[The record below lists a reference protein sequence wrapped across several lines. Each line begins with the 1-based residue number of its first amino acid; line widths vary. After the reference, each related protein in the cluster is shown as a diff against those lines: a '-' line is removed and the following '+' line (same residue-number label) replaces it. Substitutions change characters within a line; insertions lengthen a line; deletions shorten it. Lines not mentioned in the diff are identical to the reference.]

1 MRNTKPS
8 PLKTAVLFLT
18 IILSI
23 TAHAATD
30 AHSSELYDLVYSTQ
44 PLYDGKLMFLR
55 LRNPLRDPVLRTF
68 EIYVFTPD
76 SGKISFLQKYNELL
90 YLPPAVSRDKSTI
103 VYHSIIEGNDFLVTK
118 NIQTGKSTRLRF
130 DTGGY
135 FVNLGLDYD
144 NDTVAAAIKR
154 GENKQAV
161 YLISN
166 RASTIHRVLNGTNF
180 TEIDFLN
187 DKNIYYVD
195 TIDGMKKIAF
205 INERTWSSITIAED
219 IDYVH
224 KAPNGDAVIY
234 SKGDALYMYRAN
246 GRKSMV
252 LMSNFDTGSN
262 PPVFSADGS
271 TCAVFS
277 KDRINLANIPSGDIL
292 YFLSMNT
299 EHTTS
304 FLTDFTF
311 FISKDTKVFQLKHK
325 KPGQVLTELFAEES
339 PVRILSASPGDR
351 YLVYQKE
358 NNREIIIYDLKKGIK
373 HEKKLDFVIQEVI
386 FSIEGESFYI
396 VTLTGADENRTPVQ
410 ELYHYNFLEETMYAI
425 STAKD
430 TDVKLYLRKI
440 N

>member
-1 MRNTKPS
+1 MSNTKPS
-8 PLKTAVLFLT
+8 PIKTAVLFLT
-18 IILSI
+18 IVLSV
-23 TAHAATD
+23 AAPAATNL
-30 AHSSELYDLVYSTQ
+30 HSSELYDLVYTTQ
-44 PLYDGKLMFLR
+44 PLDDGKLMFLR
-55 LRNPLRDPVLRTF
+55 LRNPLRDPALRTF

-76 SGKISFLQKYNELL
+76 SGKISFLQKYNEML

-144 NDTVAAAIKR
+144 NDTVAAIIKR

-166 RASTIHRVLNGTNF
+166 RASTIHRIHSGTNF

-187 DKNIYYVD
+187 DKNIYFVD
-195 TIDGMKKIAF
+195 TIDGIKKMAF
-205 INERTWSSITIAED
+205 TNERIRSSITIAED
-219 IDYVH
+219 IDYVQ

-234 SKGDALYMYRAN
+234 SKGEDLYLYRTN

-252 LMSNFDTGSN
+252 LMSNFDAGPN

-271 TCAVFS
+271 TCAVFR

-311 FISKDTKVFQLKHK
+311 FISKDSKVFLLKHK
-325 KPGQVLTELFAEES
+325 KPGQVLTELFAEDG
-339 PVRILSASPGDR
+339 PVRILSASPDDR

-358 NNREIIIYDLKKGIK
+358 NSREIIIYDLEENIK
-373 HEKKLDFVIQEVI
+373 LEKELDFVIQKVI
-386 FSIEGESFYI
+386 FSIKGESFYI
-396 VTLTGADENRTPVQ
+396 VTLTGADGNQIPVR
-410 ELYHYNFLEETMYAI
+410 ELYLYNFLEETMFAI

>member
-8 PLKTAVLFLT
+8 PTKTAVLFLT
-18 IILSI
+18 IVLSVTI
-23 TAHAATD
+23 PVATD
-30 AHSSELYDLVYSTQ
+30 LHSSELYDLCYSTK
-44 PLYDGKLMFLR
+44 PLGDGQLMFLR
-55 LRNPLRDPVLRTF
+55 LRNPTREPILRTF

-90 YLPPAVSRDKSTI
+90 YLPPAVSRDKTTI

-118 NIQTGKSTRLRF
+118 NIQTGKGTRLRF

-135 FVNLGLDYD
+135 FLNFGLDYD
-144 NDTVAAAIKR
+144 NDTVAAIIKR

-195 TIDGMKKIAF
+195 TIEGIKKMAF
-205 INERTWSSITIAED
+205 TNERIRNSISIAED
-219 IDYVH
+219 IDYVQ

-234 SKGDALYMYRAN
+234 SKGEDLYLYRSN

-252 LMSNFDTGSN
+252 LMSNFDPGSN

-277 KDRINLANIPSGDIL
+277 KDRINLANIPSGDIM
-292 YFLSMNT
+292 YFLSMDT

-311 FISKDTKVFQLKHK
+311 FISKDSKVFQLKHK
-325 KPGQVLTELFAEES
+325 KPGQVLTELFAEDDQ
-339 PVRILSASPGDR
+339 VRILSSSPDDR
-351 YLVYQKE
+351 YLVYQKD
-358 NNREIIIYDLKKGIK
+358 NLREIIIYDLK
-373 HEKKLDFVIQEVI
+373 EKTKYKKELDFAIKEVI
-386 FSIEGESFYI
+386 FSLEGESFYI
-396 VTLTGADENRTPVQ
+396 VTLTGGDGNQIPVQ
-410 ELYHYNFLEETMYAI
+410 ELYHYNFLEETMFAI

>member
-8 PLKTAVLFLT
+8 PTKTAVLFLT
-18 IILSI
+18 IVLSVTI
-23 TAHAATD
+23 PVATD
-30 AHSSELYDLVYSTQ
+30 LHSSELYDLCYSTK
-44 PLYDGKLMFLR
+44 PLGDGQLMFLR
-55 LRNPLRDPVLRTF
+55 LRNPTREPILRTF

-90 YLPPAVSRDKSTI
+90 YLPPAVSRDKTTI

-118 NIQTGKSTRLRF
+118 NIQTGKGTRLRF

-135 FVNLGLDYD
+135 FLNFGLDYD
-144 NDTVAAAIKR
+144 NDTVAAIIKR

-195 TIDGMKKIAF
+195 TIEGIKKMAF
-205 INERTWSSITIAED
+205 TNERIRNSISIAED
-219 IDYVH
+219 IDYVQ

-234 SKGDALYMYRAN
+234 SKGEDLYLYRSN

-252 LMSNFDTGSN
+252 LMSNFDPGSN

-277 KDRINLANIPSGDIL
+277 KDRINLANIPSGDIM
-292 YFLSMNT
+292 YFLSMDT
-299 EHTTS
+299 EHTTF

-311 FISKDTKVFQLKHK
+311 FISKDSKVFQLKHK
-325 KPGQVLTELFAEES
+325 KPGQVLTELFAEDDQ
-339 PVRILSASPGDR
+339 VRILSSSPDDR
-351 YLVYQKE
+351 YLVYQKD
-358 NNREIIIYDLKKGIK
+358 NLREIIIYDLK
-373 HEKKLDFVIQEVI
+373 EKTKYKKELDFAIKEVI
-386 FSIEGESFYI
+386 FSLEGESFYI
-396 VTLTGADENRTPVQ
+396 VTLTGGDGNQIPVQ
-410 ELYHYNFLEETMYAI
+410 ELYHYNFLEETMFAI

>member
-1 MRNTKPS
+1 MRKSMPS
-8 PLKTAVLFLT
+8 PIKTAVLFLT

-23 TAHAATD
+23 FIFGEAD
-30 AHSSELYDLVYSTQ
+30 LHSSELYDLCYSTK
-44 PLYDGKLMFLR
+44 PLDDGKLMFLR
-55 LRNPLRDPVLRTF
+55 LRNPLRDPVMRTF
-68 EIYVFTPD
+68 EIYVFNPD
-76 SGKISFLQKYNELL
+76 SGKISFIQKYNELL

-135 FVNLGLDYD
+135 FVNFGLDYD
-144 NDTVAAAIKR
+144 NDTVAAIIKR

-166 RASTIHRVLNGTNF
+166 RASTIYRVLNGTNF
-180 TEIDFLN
+180 TEIDFLD

-195 TIDGMKKIAF
+195 TIDGIKKMAF
-205 INERTWSSITIAED
+205 TNERIRSSTP
-219 IDYVH
+219 IDENIEYVQ
-224 KAPNGDAVIY
+224 KAPNGDVVIY
-234 SKGDALYMYRAN
+234 SKGEDLHLYRAN

-252 LMSNFDTGSN
+252 LMSNFDAGSN

-292 YFLSMNT
+292 YFLSMDT
-299 EHTTS
+299 ERTTS

-311 FISKDTKVFQLKHK
+311 FISKDRKVFQLKHK
-325 KPGQVLTELFAEES
+325 KPGQVLTELFAEDE
-339 PVRILSASPGDR
+339 PVRILSASPDDR

-358 NNREIIIYDLKKGIK
+358 NPREIIIYDINENIK
-373 HEKKLDFVIQEVI
+373 HNKELDFIIKEVI

-396 VTLTGADENRTPVQ
+396 VTLTGTNGNQIPVR
-410 ELYHYNFLEETMYAI
+410 ELYHYNFLEETMFAI

-430 TDVKLYLRKI
+430 TDVRLYLRKI